1 MSMYVGVKDEGHPI
15 SKLYIGIDNKARI
28 VKKLYIGIDDKAR
41 LVYSCDTQIMPL
53 SVGNSVKVK
62 N

>member
-15 SKLYIGIDNKARI
+15 S
-28 VKKLYIGIDDKAR
+28 KLYIGIDDKAR

-53 SVGNSVKVK
+53 SVDNTVKVK